1 MCLPTYFVLNSITF
15 VWNDEKARNNSSKHN
30 GITFQQAAEAF
41 FDPFLK
47 VVDASRNDEARD
59 AIIGLDTRWNLLFV
73 VHIEFEDD
81 VIRIISACKATRK
94 EREYY
99 ED

>member
-1 MCLPTYFVLNSITF
+1 MDVYFVLNSITF
-15 VWNDEKARNNSSKHN
+15 VWNDEKARNNPNKHG
-30 GITFQQAAEAF
+30 GIEFQQAAEAF

-47 VVDASRNDEARD
+47 VVDASRNNEVRD

-73 VHIEFEDD
+73 VHIEFENN
-81 VIRIISACKATRK
+81 VIRIISARKATPQ

-99 ED
+99 EN